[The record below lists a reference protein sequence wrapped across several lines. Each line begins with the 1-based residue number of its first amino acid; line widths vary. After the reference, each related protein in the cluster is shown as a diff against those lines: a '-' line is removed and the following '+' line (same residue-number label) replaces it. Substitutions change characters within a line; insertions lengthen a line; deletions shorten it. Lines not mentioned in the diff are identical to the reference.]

1 MNPTFFVSSPKE
13 EEVVVMAVLVIWAS
27 PQED

>member
-13 EEVVVMAVLVIWAS
+13 EEVVVMAVLVICVTVIFK
-27 PQED
+27 